1 MLTILGLRRRR
12 LASLRGTATA
22 AGSPIPV
29 PAAAG
34 LTARSAAAAPRP
46 RPGLRMRVRGASSC
60 GASTRQLGLAALRPI
75 MISGLCRCRL
85 RPRRRTLRFRRQWHL
100 RRSAVFSTTPHV
112 PRRHRRR
119 RRAPQA
125 PPRGVRRPASAR
137 PAGCRRARSSSG
149 CSKEGQTGEG
159 AGPLP
164 PRLTR
169 RPRPRCSP
177 RLGIWR
183 PSTGPSA
190 PCPQARVPRRAF
202 CVLLRGICLR
212 KSLQVCKLS
221 IQTCSRS
228 LYSNNFFSIFTLVG
242 HVLSQP
248 FRVRPP

>member
-1 MLTILGLRRRR
+1 MLTLLGLRRRR

-125 PPRGVRRPASAR
+125 PPRGVRWPATASTAGGPPLPDQPDAGARDPRAAVRRKGRLEKERAHSRPASPAGHDRAVLHALAYGAHR
-137 PAGCRRARSSSG
+137 PARARHARRLAYR
-149 CSKEGQTGEG
+149 
-159 AGPLP
+159 AGLFVF
-164 PRLTR
+164 
-169 RPRPRCSP
+169 CF
-177 RLGIWR
+177 GV
-183 PSTGPSA
+183 SA
-190 PCPQARVPRRAF
+190 FAN
-202 CVLLRGICLR
+202 L
-212 KSLQVCKLS
+212 CKFV
-221 IQTCSRS
+221 
-228 LYSNNFFSIFTLVG
+228 N
-242 HVLSQP
+242 
-248 FRVRPP
+248 